1 MAVAPDRRPSPHA
14 PDPTGTVPWHR
25 LRLGLPVLLS
35 ALVLV
40 LAALASPL
48 GRADAAPA
56 APAEAPAE
64 ADEAPSGLPE
74 VIPSLD
80 DWQAEEGSFTAA
92 DDLRVVAG
100 EDSLSRTAE
109 ITAEELATVIPGAT
123 VADGEARAGD
133 VELMLDEAREELGAE
148 GYELVIDEHMRI
160 TAATPVGV
168 FYGTRTVLQ
177 LLGQRTELPRGE
189 VVDVPQY
196 EERGVTLCACVINI
210 SPEWIDRLLE
220 EMSYLK
226 LNTVVMELKVKVD
239 QYPSTNTWSYYT
251 KDDVAGFVEKAEER
265 GIDVIPEINSPG
277 HMEIWLENLPELQL
291 TNPATGEK
299 DEVRM
304 DITKEESFAFYTALM
319 DEYDDV
325 FTSDYWHMG
334 VDEYMLG
341 SGYENFPQVLE
352 FAHERFGPEAT
363 ENDVVAWYVNRVN
376 AHVKDAGKTLR
387 IWNDGVI
394 TDNDVVDFDTD
405 IIIEHWNNAA
415 SSVDPQTFV
424 DWGHDVVNVSNS
436 LYMVRGGYGVDSR
449 GLYEDGWTPTT
460 FFNGEVTD
468 GTEQIRG
475 ARLSAWPD
483 NGTPQEAENT
493 TEQRMV
499 EPMRLVAQATW
510 SDSRPWAD
518 YDAFLEAMEAVGGS
532 PLADDVERLP
542 VEDGGYLLRDTAGGK
557 RLALGEDGTVALSRD
572 GDPLVLTA
580 TEDDYYVLRTGDDRC
595 LDVSREGTIR
605 LTVPVQIGAEA
616 RIADCSGTTVQKW
629 QLRSD
634 EGGYALTN
642 AATQQ
647 RLVVSDGLEGFPIA
661 GRSETGSVPDGQV
674 VQAPADLGDTV
685 WDLEG
690 TVGMTVAL
698 DGAAAQPGDQV
709 TASVHLSNDTPQAIE
724 GLTLRVS
731 ELPEGWTALPLQT
744 GIDPLT
750 PGAST
755 DLELTLYNI
764 LGHSTGT
771 VSFALVDGEGETVAA
786 ARADVQGV
794 CADGTLRP
802 AAIADVSS
810 EETEGEPAPNGPAA
824 AAIDGDPATYWHSQW
839 SGTEAQPPHAIVV
852 DLGEVQDVC
861 GLVYT
866 PRSGSGSG
874 ASNGQIAGY
883 EVYGATD
890 ATGIDDDWGEP
901 LAAGTFPRESGDHTA
916 SFAPTEVR
924 YLKLVALSE
933 ASGQPWASAA
943 EIAAIGPAAE
953 APEFSPELTLPV
965 RPVHADAPIEV
976 RATGFAPGEV
986 VEAQLTRRGGG
997 STDAGTLQA
1006 DADGELPT
1014 ELARPEGLQA
1024 GRYTL
1029 ALRGT
1034 TTGAE
1039 ASDDLTLIGR

>member
-1 MAVAPDRRPSPHA
+1 MAVVPDARPSLHA
-14 PDPTGTVPWHR
+14 PDPSGAVPWR
-25 LRLGLPVLLS
+25 RLGLGIPVLLA
-35 ALVLV
+35 ALALV
-40 LAALASPL
+40 LAALASPAA
-48 GRADAAPA
+48 RADAAPA
-56 APAEAPAE
+56 EPAAPPAG
-64 ADEAPSGLPE
+64 ADEASADLPE

-80 DWQAEEGSFTAA
+80 DWQEGEGTFAVA

-100 EDSLSRTAE
+100 EESLSRAAE
-109 ITAEELATVIPGAT
+109 ITAEELAGTLPGAT
-123 VADGEARAGD
+123 ASEGEARAGD
-133 VELMLDEAREELGAE
+133 VLLQLDEERTDLGEE
-148 GYELVIDEHMRI
+148 GYELVVDEQVRI

-177 LLGQRTELPRGE
+177 MLVQQTELPRGQ

-210 SPEWIDRLLE
+210 SPEWIDRFLE

-251 KDDVAGFVEKAEER
+251 KEDVAAFVEKAEER
-265 GIDVIPEINSPG
+265 GIEVIPEINSPG

-291 TNPATGEK
+291 TNPSTGEK

-304 DITKEESFAFYTALM
+304 DITKEESFEFYTALM
-319 DEYDDV
+319 DEYDEV
-325 FTSDYWHMG
+325 FTSDHWHMG

-341 SGYENFPQVLE
+341 SGYDNFPQVLE
-352 FAHERFGPEAT
+352 FAHEKFGPDAT

-376 AHVKDAGKTLR
+376 AHVKEGGKTLR

-424 DWGHDVVNVSNS
+424 EWGHDVVNVSNS

-449 GLYEDGWTPTT
+449 GLYERGWTPTT
-460 FFNGEVTD
+460 FYNGEVTE

-493 TEQRMV
+493 TEERMA

-542 VEDGGYLLRDTAGGK
+542 VEDGSYRLHDTAGGK
-557 RLALGEDGTVALSRD
+557 SLVIGEDGNVAMGEQ

-580 TEDDYYVLRTGDDRC
+580 TEDDYYTLRTAEGRC

-605 LTVPVQIGAEA
+605 LTVPVQIGAAA

-629 QLRSD
+629 QLRAV

-647 RLVVSDGLEGFPIA
+647 RLVVADGLEGFPIA
-661 GRSETGSVPDGQV
+661 GQTEPGSVPDGEV
-674 VQAPADLGDTV
+674 VQAPADLDETV

-698 DGAAAQPGDQV
+698 DGDTAQPGERI
-709 TASVHLSNDTPQAIE
+709 TASVRLSNHSPEAAE
-724 GLTLRVS
+724 GLSLRVS
-731 ELPEGWTALPLQT
+731 ELPEGWTALPQQA
-744 GIDPLT
+744 GIDTLA

-755 DLELTLYNI
+755 EVALTLHNV
-764 LGHSTGT
+764 LGHTSGT
-771 VSFALVDGEGETVAA
+771 VALELVDGEGEVVAA
-786 ARADVQGV
+786 ARAAVQGV
-794 CADGTLRP
+794 CASGTLRP
-802 AAIADVSS
+802 TAVADVSS
-810 EETEGEPAPNGPAA
+810 EESQGEPAPNGLAA

-839 SGTEAQPPHAIVV
+839 SGTEAQPPHATVV

-874 ASNGQIAGY
+874 ASNGQIADY
-883 EVYGATD
+883 EVYGSTE
-890 ATGIDDDWGEP
+890 ATGIDDEWGEP
-901 LAAGTFPRESGDHTA
+901 LAAGTFPREAGDHTA

-924 YLKLVALSE
+924 YLKLVALTE
-933 ASGQPWASAA
+933 ANGLPWASAG
-943 EIAAIGPAAE
+943 EIAAAGPAAE
-953 APEFSPELTLPV
+953 APEFSPDLTLPV
-965 RPVHADAPIEV
+965 RPVRADAPIAV
-976 RATGFAPGEV
+976 TASGFAPGEV
-986 VEAQLTRRGGG
+986 VEAQLTRRGGE
-997 STDAGTLQA
+997 TTEAGTLQA
-1006 DADGELPT
+1006 DADGVLPT

-1029 ALRGT
+1029 TLHGT